1 MLHHLLFFIL
11 QFEKKQGYKN
21 NTFFINKQIIFIFFV
36 NFYSLIFLIKKI
48 KNNKNNITI

>member
-21 NTFFINKQIIFIFFV
+21 NTFFINKQIIFIFF
-36 NFYSLIFLIKKI
+36 NKFLFLEILLQKK
-48 KNNKNNITI
+48 